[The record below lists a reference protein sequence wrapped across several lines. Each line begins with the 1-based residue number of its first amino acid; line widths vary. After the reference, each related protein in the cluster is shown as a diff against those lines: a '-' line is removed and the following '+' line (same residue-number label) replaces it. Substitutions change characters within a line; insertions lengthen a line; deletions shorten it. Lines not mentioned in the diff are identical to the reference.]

1 MYRSSLL
8 LLTVLCLNAQNAQRD
23 LPGMAEGILD
33 QVTLAQQSVAS
44 YDKDGALEH
53 IKQGLSLADEIRQ
66 NSPDSAR
73 PILVPVYREIDTTTT
88 YTPVKHKDG
97 EMSADRLKRDTS
109 IRGVSGDV
117 TTARLD
123 VTAAAERLQN
133 AQASVASGDWSGADR
148 ALAAVAASVVV
159 TQSQGSMPL
168 DMARQNLQLA
178 RARVIDGKYKDAAV
192 PLRSAAQA
200 LGDFEKSCAP
210 PRSSA
215 VESARQA
222 ILGYANSIAHNHD
235 DATGKIDEWLVSL
248 NQWNVGVGQ

>member
-8 LLTVLCLNAQNAQRD
+8 LLTVLSLNAQDPQRD
-23 LPGMAEGILD
+23 LPGMAKGILD
-33 QVTLAQQSVAS
+33 QAKLAQQAVAS
-44 YDKDGALEH
+44 YDKDAALDH

-66 NSPDSAR
+66 DSPDSVR
-73 PILVPVYREIDTTTT
+73 PILVPVYREIDATTT

-97 EMSADRLKRDTS
+97 EMRADRLKGDTS

-123 VTAAAERLQN
+123 VTAAGERLQT
-133 AQASVASGDWSGADR
+133 AQASVANRDWSGANA

-159 TQSQGSMPL
+159 SQSQGSMPL

-200 LGDFEKSCAP
+200 LSDFEKYCTEPQST
-210 PRSSA
+210 A
-215 VESARQA
+215 VKSTRQA

-235 DATGKIDEWLVSL
+235 GATGKIDEWLVSL
-248 NQWNVGVGQ
+248 NQWTASAER

>member
-1 MYRSSLL
+1 MFRSSLL

-33 QVTLAQQSVAS
+33 QVKLAQQAVAS
-44 YDKDGALEH
+44 YDKDGALDH

-66 NSPDSAR
+66 NSPDSVR

-97 EMSADRLKRDTS
+97 EMSADRLKKDTS

-133 AQASVASGDWSGADR
+133 AQASAANGDWSGANA
-148 ALAAVAASVVV
+148 ALAAAAASVVV
-159 TQSQGSMPL
+159 SQSQGSMPL

-200 LGDFEKSCAP
+200 LGDFEKTCTP
-210 PRSSA
+210 PQSSA

-222 ILGYANSIAHNHD
+222 VLGYANSIAHNHD
-235 DATGKIDEWLVSL
+235 GATGKIDEWLASL
-248 NQWNVGVGQ
+248 NQWTAGPGQ